1 MESPKKSSDLRTK
14 AVKGVIWTAIE
25 NWGSKVISFV
35 VFLLLARLLEPKTF
49 GLVALTS
56 IFFAFMQVFLDQ
68 GFSQAIIQRKDLNNE
83 HLDTAFWTNIA
94 IAFLLLGLSVVGAGF
109 IATLFKEPQLIP
121 IIRWLSLSFL
131 FAALNSVQS
140 AILSRNLAF
149 KSLSLRTLIAT
160 VAGGVVGIT
169 MALLGFGVW
178 SLVGQQLANG
188 LVGVLVLW
196 WSSNWRPGFNV
207 SKKHFQE
214 LFAFGINVVG
224 MNALN
229 FLNTRS
235 DDFLIGYFLGSVAL
249 GYYTVAYRILLIVN
263 QLMVGTIQK
272 TALPV
277 FSRLQA
283 EPERLRQALYTAIG
297 LTTLVA
303 FPVFIGLSALAPEL
317 VIVMFGEQ
325 WKPSIPV
332 MQILNLIGLLY
343 ASFNYNNPIIMALG
357 KPAWGLGLNLMQ
369 AVGNVIG
376 FAIAVRWGIIA
387 VALAYLIRAYLT
399 APITLW
405 IVHKLIRINFSTY
418 LKQQAAPLLASLA
431 MVVSIFAV
439 KHFLSQIVSLQI
451 LLTICI
457 GLGTV
462 VYILTIMLIAP
473 QLYKQATGLFS
484 SVLPKF
490 MWKKS

>member
-1 MESPKKSSDLRTK
+1 MNLKQK

-25 NWGSKVISFV
+25 NWGSRVISFV

-49 GLVALTS
+49 GLVALAS
-56 IFFAFMQVFLDQ
+56 VFFAFMQVFLDQ
-68 GFSQAIIQRKDLNNE
+68 GFSQAIIQRKDVDNE
-83 HLDTAFWTNIA
+83 HLDTAFWTNIS
-94 IAFLLLGLSVVGAGF
+94 IALLLSAMSMVGAGL

-149 KSLSLRTLIAT
+149 KALSLRTLIAT
-160 VAGGVVGIT
+160 LVGGAVGIT
-169 MALLGFGVW
+169 MAFSGFGVW

-196 WSSNWRPGFNV
+196 WSTDWRPGFNV
-207 SKKHFQE
+207 SKKHFHE

-224 MNALN
+224 INALN

-249 GYYTVAYRILLIVN
+249 GYYTVAYRILLMVN

-283 EPERLRQALYTAIG
+283 EPERLRQAFYTAIG

-303 FPVFIGLSALAPEL
+303 FPVFIGLSVLAPEL
-317 VIVMFGEQ
+317 VIVIFGEQ

-343 ASFNYNNPIIMALG
+343 AGFNYNNPMIMALG
-357 KPAWGLGLNLMQ
+357 KPAWGLGLSGLQ

-387 VALAYLIRAYLT
+387 VASAYLIRAYLT

-405 IVHKLIRINFSTY
+405 VVYKLIRINFNTY
-418 LKQQAAPLLASLA
+418 LKQYAAPLVASLA
-431 MVVSIFAV
+431 MVASLFGV

-457 GLGTV
+457 GLGAV

-473 QLYKQATGLFS
+473 QLYKRATDLFRS
-484 SVLPKF
+484 ILPKF